1 MLFSVQIR
9 VPMDDGEWT
18 GFMHLPTLQIEAPT
32 ESDAI
37 GRMYTIIQCMPKGT
51 TFDLVSI

>member
-9 VPMDDGEWT
+9 VPMNDDGWT
-18 GFMHLPTLQIEAPT
+18 GFMRLPTIQIEAPT
-32 ESDAI
+32 KPDAI

-51 TFDLVSI
+51 AFDLVAI